1 MKLPE
6 IRTGRLSLRP
16 VLEQDLTDIVRLID
30 DYDVAKMLTTV
41 PHPYALSDARDWY
54 GQTAAEGRDGER
66 AFAIDKGE
74 GLIGV
79 VSCGKPDGTPE
90 FGYWLAR
97 RYWGQGLM
105 TEAGKAV
112 LVWHFDCSSGEPV
125 LSGAL
130 DENRASLNVLTKLGF
145 AEIGP
150 YRLSIK
156 SRGETLP
163 ATRMKLEPETY
174 KRISGRSHERD

>member
-1 MKLPE
+1 MKLPSM
-6 IRTGRLSLRP
+6 RTGRLSLRP
-16 VLEQDLTDIVRLID
+16 VLEKDLSDLVRLID

-41 PHPYALSDARDWY
+41 PHPYALSDARDWH
-54 GQTAAEGRDGER
+54 GQTAVEGRDGER
-66 AFAIDKGE
+66 AFAIDKGQ

-97 RYWGQGLM
+97 RYWGQGIM

-112 LVWHFDCSSGEPV
+112 LAWHFDCSPGAPV

-145 AEIGP
+145 TEIGP
-150 YRLSIK
+150 YRLSIR

-163 ATRMKLEPETY
+163 ATRMKLEPEAFE
-174 KRISGRSHERD
+174 RMREGNHERG